1 MRSKFSGSL
10 LLLLVLVTAQSL
22 YAKTT
27 PETLARRAT
36 SAVVSESASATRALR
51 ELGPAGLYTLRQVHV
66 QEIDRQIANPL
77 LAATPEWRRL
87 SLALDAVSQQ
97 KDSYLSGLYWYTDL
111 AQAKAAARA
120 AGKPILSL
128 RLLGKLN
135 EEYSCANS
143 RFFRTILYSNEE
155 VARTLREK
163 FILHWQSERPA
174 PRVTIDF
181 GDGRKLERTL
191 TGNSI
196 HYILDSDGRPLDA
209 LPGLYGPAAFLRE
222 VNAIEELFQ
231 QLSKKENG
239 NLAQILSLYQRQRLN
254 KVNLDWLADIEK
266 IGGKTP
272 AGFVVIKRQDG
283 TPEALQIAGLAR
295 TKMVTEESILRSMT
309 SGAEALGAL
318 TDDSAWK
325 KIALF
330 HIADAGLDAQSIG
343 LIQRQT
349 QKASQA
355 ERAERNSGK
364 TLAKLL
370 EKLQM
375 NIAMDTVRNE
385 YLLHTKLHAW
395 LAADRSRNDLEALNK
410 KVYAELFLTPASDPW
425 LGLYSPETYVALQG
439 DGLR

>member
-1 MRSKFSGSL
+1 MKAKFSFL
-10 LLLLVLVTAQSL
+10 LFLFLLMLVSQTSYSATNTE
-22 YAKTT
+22 A
-27 PETLARRAT
+27 LARK
-36 SAVVSESASATRALR
+36 AVSTDAKESAAAIAELRAM
-51 ELGPAGLYTLRQVHV
+51 GPAGLNVLRMTYAD
-66 QEIDRQIANPL
+66 EINRQIANPVMTS
-77 LAATPEWRRL
+77 TPSWRRV
-87 SLALDAVSQQ
+87 SAALDEVAQQ
-97 KDSYLSGLYWYTDL
+97 KDSYLSGLYWYTDFG
-111 AQAKAAARA
+111 QAKAAARA

-135 EEYSCANS
+135 EEFSCANS

-222 VNAIEELFQ
+222 VTAIEGLFQ

-239 NLAQILSLYQRQRLN
+239 NLVQTLSLYQRQRLN
-254 KVNLDWLADIEK
+254 KVNLNWLADIEK
-266 IGGKTP
+266 IGGKIP
-272 AGFVVIKRQDG
+272 EGFVVTKREDG
-283 TPEALQIAGLAR
+283 TPEALQIASLAF
-295 TKMVTEESILRSMT
+295 TKMVTEASILRSMT
-309 SGAEALGAL
+309 SSTEALGVV
-318 TDDSAWK
+318 TDESAWK
-325 KIALF
+325 KIALA
-330 HIADAGLDAQSIG
+330 HIADAELDAHSIG

-349 QKASQA
+349 QKAFRA
-355 ERAERNSGK
+355 EAAERNSDK
-364 TLAKLL
+364 TLARLV
-370 EKLQM
+370 EKLQT

-385 YLLHTKLHAW
+385 YLLHTKLYAW
-395 LAADRSRNDLEALNK
+395 LVADRSRSDLESLNK

-425 LGLYSPETYVALQG
+425 LGLYSPETYVALEG
-439 DGLR
+439 GGLR